1 MPALLDIVLIEDNSA
16 DRELTLRALQQ
27 SGLSNSIA
35 VCTDGEQAMRLVLRQ
50 AEYAARPQ
58 IGLVLLDLNLPK
70 LNGFEVL
77 AMIRANPET
86 SQVPV
91 IVLTGS
97 HGAPDIAEARKLG
110 ADQYMVKPVD
120 FAKIVEVAKDLGL
133 KWALLL
139 EQRAGA

>member
-27 SGLSNSIA
+27 YGLSNSIA

-50 AEYAARPQ
+50 AEYATRPH

-97 HGAPDIAEARKLG
+97 YGAPDIAEARKLG
-110 ADQYMVKPVD
+110 ADHYMVKPVD

-133 KWALLL
+133 NWALLL

>member
-27 SGLSNSIA
+27 YGLSNSIA
-35 VCTDGEQAMRLVLRQ
+35 VCTDGEQAMRLVFRQ

-91 IVLTGS
+91 IVLTS
-97 HGAPDIAEARKLG
+97 THDMPDIEEGGKRG
-110 ADQYMVKPVD
+110 ADDYMVKPVD
-120 FAKIVEVAKDLGL
+120 FGKVVEVGRILGL
-133 KWALLL
+133 QWGLFP
-139 EQRAGA
+139 

>member
-27 SGLSNSIA
+27 YGLSNSIA

-77 AMIRANPET
+77 AMIRALRRQDKYRLSFSP
-86 SQVPV
+86 PPP
-91 IVLTGS
+91 G
-97 HGAPDIAEARKLG
+97 R
-110 ADQYMVKPVD
+110 
-120 FAKIVEVAKDLGL
+120 
-133 KWALLL
+133 
-139 EQRAGA
+139 